1 MRNRI
6 VHGYEV
12 LDVDVLWDTL
22 NEDVPPLIAQLSKI
36 LGSGS
41 NPMR

>member
-22 NEDVPPLIAQLSKI
+22 NEDMPPLIRQLTEV
-36 LGSGS
+36 LGKE
-41 NPMR
+41 R